1 MNLFQHW
8 NQRNIIGE
16 YRAYGHYDGIGIGKK
31 IEFQNGSSFE
41 KIYTSCAESDSEN
54 MSYATQTLLGF
65 FENEEKEHEFWQTDK
80 PFLYIVLL
88 QVVDNASTP
97 FYKDMCDGKFLKNQ
111 YKEIGLNEKQWEST
125 WSSHT
130 IQLTIVI
137 FFWR

>member
-1 MNLFQHW
+1 MERLTIKETITKSCYGLFFGEVNRMSLFCREIMLYNEFVPALEPEKHNW
-8 NQRNIIGE
+8 E

-80 PFLYIVLL
+80 PFYTL
-88 QVVDNASTP
+88 SC
-97 FYKDMCDGKFLKNQ
+97 YKL
-111 YKEIGLNEKQWEST
+111 
-125 WSSHT
+125 
-130 IQLTIVI
+130 
-137 FFWR
+137 